1 MSCDLL
7 KRVGMVNYKLV
18 SPPPLS
24 INQKL
29 IVHKGELFGL
39 NNATSYENVI
49 GAL

>member
-1 MSCDLL
+1 MCDLL
-7 KRVGMVNYKLV
+7 KRVGMVDYKLV
-18 SPPPLS
+18 STPLS

-39 NNATSYENVI
+39 NNATSYEDVI